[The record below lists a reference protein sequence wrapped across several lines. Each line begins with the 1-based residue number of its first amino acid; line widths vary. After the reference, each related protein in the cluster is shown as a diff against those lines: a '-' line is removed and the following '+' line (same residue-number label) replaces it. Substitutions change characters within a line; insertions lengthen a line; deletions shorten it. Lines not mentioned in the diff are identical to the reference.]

1 MTKNRWKRS
10 TLIDNDQQQSVQDK
24 QNQYVSR
31 RAISSYV
38 SKMQTIANKA
48 SNWTAQTSII
58 TDNILK
64 NIYIILLIF
73 YY

>member
-10 TLIDNDQQQSVQDK
+10 TLIDNDQKQDK

-48 SNWTAQTSII
+48 SNWTSQTSII